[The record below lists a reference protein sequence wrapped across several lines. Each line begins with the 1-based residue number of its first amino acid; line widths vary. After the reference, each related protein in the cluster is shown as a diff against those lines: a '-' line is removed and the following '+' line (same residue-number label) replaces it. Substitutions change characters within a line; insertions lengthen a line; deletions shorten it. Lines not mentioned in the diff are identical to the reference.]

1 VSAVIKALFTSATG
15 MTAQTTYIDNTA
27 NNIANVNTNGF
38 KRGETAFQDL
48 LYVNQQA
55 PGTDVAQG
63 LTVPTGTQI
72 GSGARVSGI
81 TKIFTAGSLVNTQNP
96 FDVAVEGDGFFQV
109 TLPSGE
115 LRYTRDGALRVN
127 AQGSLVTSDGFLITP
142 QITIPQGVVSVAI
155 GSDGTV
161 SAQNA
166 GALNATTILGQLT
179 LVRFLNPAGLS
190 SEGRNLFAETA
201 SSGAPVIATPG
212 QNGIGLTRQGF
223 LERSNVDVV
232 SELIN
237 LILAQRAYEFNTR
250 AVRTADN
257 MLASTTDLVR

>member
-1 VSAVIKALFTSATG
+1 MIKALFTSATG
-15 MTAQTTYIDNTA
+15 MNAQVTYIDNTS

-38 KRGETAFQDL
+38 KKGQVDFQDL
-48 LYVNQQA
+48 LYVDQRT
-55 PGTDVAQG
+55 PGSDVAQG
-63 LTVPTGTQI
+63 LQVPTGLQI
-72 GSGARVSGI
+72 GSGTRVASTTKVFSG
-81 TKIFTAGSLVNTQNP
+81 GPLVNTQNQ

-127 AQGSLVTSDGFLITP
+127 AQGSLTTTDGFLITP
-142 QITIPQGVVSVAI
+142 QITIPQGVVSVTI

-161 SAQNA
+161 SAQQA
-166 GALNATTILGQLT
+166 GALNASTNLGQLT
-179 LVRFLNPAGLS
+179 LVRFVNPAGLS
-190 SEGRNLFAETA
+190 AQGRNLFAETA

-212 QNGIGLTRQGF
+212 QNGVGLTRQGF

-232 SELIN
+232 TELIN

>member
-1 VSAVIKALFTSATG
+1 MFKALYTSATG
-15 MTAQTTYIDNTA
+15 MNAQATYIDNTA

-38 KRGETAFQDL
+38 KKGQVDFQDL
-48 LYVNQQA
+48 IYINA
-55 PGTDVAQG
+55 RTPGSDVAQG
-63 LTVPTGTQI
+63 LQVPTGLQI
-72 GSGARVSGI
+72 GSGVRVASI
-81 TKIFTAGSLVNTQNP
+81 TKVFTEGALINTQNP
-96 FDVAVEGDGFFQV
+96 FDVAIEGDGFFQV

-127 AQGSLVTSDGFLITP
+127 AQGSLVTSDGFLISP
-142 QITIPQGVVSVAI
+142 QITIPQGVISVSI

-161 SAQNA
+161 TAQQA
-166 GALNATTILGQLT
+166 GALNASVNLGQLT
-179 LVRFLNPAGLS
+179 LVRFVNPAGLS
-190 SEGRNLFAETA
+190 AEGRNLVAETA

-212 QNGIGLTRQGF
+212 QNGVGLTRQGF
-223 LERSNVDVV
+223 LERANVDVV
-232 SELIN
+232 TELIS

>member
-1 VSAVIKALFTSATG
+1 MIKALFTSATG
-15 MTAQTTYIDNTA
+15 MNAQTTYIDNTA

-38 KRGETAFQDL
+38 KKGQVDFQDL
-48 LYVNQQA
+48 VYVTQRV
-55 PGTDVAQG
+55 PGSDVAQG
-63 LTVPTGTQI
+63 LQVPTGLQI
-72 GSGARVSGI
+72 GSGVRVASV
-81 TKIFTAGSLVNTQNP
+81 TKVFTEGALVNTQNP

-142 QITIPQGVVSVAI
+142 QITIPQGVVSVSV
-155 GSDGTV
+155 GTDGTV
-161 SAQNA
+161 TAINA
-166 GALNATTILGQLT
+166 GALNASVNLGQLT
-179 LVRFLNPAGLS
+179 LVRFVNPAGLS
-190 SEGRNLFAETA
+190 AEGRNLFAETA

-212 QNGIGLTRQGF
+212 QNGVGFTRQGF
-223 LERSNVDVV
+223 LERANVDVV
-232 SELIN
+232 TELIN

>member
-1 VSAVIKALFTSATG
+1 MIKALFTSATG
-15 MTAQTTYIDNTA
+15 MNAQTTYIDNTA

-38 KRGETAFQDL
+38 KKGQTDFQDL
-48 LYVNQQA
+48 LYVNQRT
-55 PGTDVAQG
+55 PGSDVAQG
-63 LTVPTGTQI
+63 LQVPTGTQI
-72 GSGARVSGI
+72 GSGVRVSGI
-81 TKIFTAGSLVNTQNP
+81 TKIFTTGALVNTQNP
-96 FDVAVEGDGFFQV
+96 FDVAVEGEGFFQV

-127 AQGSLVTSDGFLITP
+127 AQGSLTTSDGFLITP
-142 QITIPQGVVSVAI
+142 QITIPQGVVSVSV

-161 SAQNA
+161 TAQQA
-166 GALNATTILGQLT
+166 GALNASTNLGQLT
-179 LVRFLNPAGLS
+179 LVRFVNPAGLS
-190 SEGRNLFAETA
+190 AEGRNLFAETA

-212 QNGIGLTRQGF
+212 QNGVGLTRPGF

-232 SELIN
+232 TELIN

>member
-1 VSAVIKALFTSATG
+1 MFKALYTSATG
-15 MTAQTTYIDNTA
+15 MNAQATYIDNTA

-38 KRGETAFQDL
+38 KKGQVDFQDL
-48 LYVNQQA
+48 IYINA
-55 PGTDVAQG
+55 RTPGSDVAQG
-63 LTVPTGTQI
+63 LQVPTGLQI
-72 GSGARVSGI
+72 GSGVRVASI
-81 TKIFTAGSLVNTQNP
+81 TKVFTEGALINTQNP
-96 FDVAVEGDGFFQV
+96 FDVAIEGDGFFQV

-127 AQGSLVTSDGFLITP
+127 AQGSLVTSDGFLISP
-142 QITIPQGVVSVAI
+142 QITIPQGVISVSI

-161 SAQNA
+161 TAQQA
-166 GALNATTILGQLT
+166 GALNASVNLGQLT
-179 LVRFLNPAGLS
+179 LVRFVNPAGLS
-190 SEGRNLFAETA
+190 AEGRNLFAETA

-212 QNGIGLTRQGF
+212 QNGVGLTRQGF
-223 LERSNVDVV
+223 LERANVDVV
-232 SELIN
+232 TELIS

>member
-1 VSAVIKALFTSATG
+1 MIKALFTSATG
-15 MTAQTTYIDNTA
+15 MNAQTTYIDNTA

-38 KRGETAFQDL
+38 KKGQVDFQDL
-48 LYVNQQA
+48 IYINA
-55 PGTDVAQG
+55 RTPGSDVAQG
-63 LTVPTGTQI
+63 LQVPTGLQI
-72 GSGARVSGI
+72 GSGVRVAST
-81 TKIFTAGSLVNTQNP
+81 TKVFTEGALVNTQNP

-127 AQGSLVTSDGFLITP
+127 AQGSLVTSDGFLISP
-142 QITIPQGVVSVAI
+142 QITVPQGVVSVSI

-161 SAQNA
+161 SAQQA
-166 GALNATTILGQLT
+166 GALNASVNLGQLT
-179 LVRFLNPAGLS
+179 LVRFVNPAGLS
-190 SEGRNLFAETA
+190 AEGRNLFAETA

-212 QNGIGLTRQGF
+212 QNGVGLTRQGF
-223 LERSNVDVV
+223 LERANVDVV
-232 SELIN
+232 TELIN